1 VSRALHYD
9 KEALGC
15 DYYVDVRLVILWI
28 GGEGD
33 ENRDRVMK
41 RIGYLETTYKN
52 MRDQDG
58 IEDFWWKYM
67 QLR

>member
-1 VSRALHYD
+1 VLRALHYD

-33 ENRDRVMK
+33 ENHDRVMK

-58 IEDFWWKYM
+58 INEDFWWKYIPM
-67 QLR
+67 